1 MIPSHMKEKL
11 GKFQASSLRKTGEDL
26 GTSCLED
33 EKNDDISIKYVYVC
47 VYIYTYIP
55 PGRTVARSFIHFGV
69 SAIFRGL
76 FWGLFRV
83 SLGFLEG

>member
-47 VYIYTYIP
+47 VYIYIHTSP
-55 PGRTVARSFIHFGV
+55 RGGRLPEVSFTLGLVQFFEGCFG
-69 SAIFRGL
+69 GY
-76 FWGLFRV
+76 
-83 SLGFLEG
+83 LGFL

>member
-47 VYIYTYIP
+47 VYIYTYFP
-55 PGRTVARSFIHFGV
+55 PVRTVAEVSFTLGLVQFFEGCFG
-69 SAIFRGL
+69 GY
-76 FWGLFRV
+76 
-83 SLGFLEG
+83 LGFL